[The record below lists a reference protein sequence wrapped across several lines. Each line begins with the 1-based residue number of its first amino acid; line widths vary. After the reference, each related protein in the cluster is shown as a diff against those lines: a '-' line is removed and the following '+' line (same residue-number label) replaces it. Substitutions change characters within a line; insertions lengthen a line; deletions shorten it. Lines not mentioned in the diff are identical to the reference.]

1 VTGWWFSLGTPVS
14 STNKTDRHYT
24 TEILLNVA
32 LNTINQTYC
41 YGKFN
46 LFLQDM
52 RSQHNI
58 SPLDSSGSTAD
69 SYTSDTTLSAGSP
82 SQHSLSTDI
91 ADSGNVPYFTDDRSI
106 FFFFNTLASTY
117 RPHRPIQG

>member
-1 VTGWWFSLGTPVS
+1 
-14 STNKTDRHYT
+14 
-24 TEILLNVA
+24 
-32 LNTINQTYC
+32 
-41 YGKFN
+41 
-46 LFLQDM
+46 M